1 MPQRIVAGNWKMNGS
16 RRFLAE
22 YFAAL
27 ESGWSSPSSC
37 EVVLF
42 PPALFLAHGLGPA
55 AELGLELGVQTV
67 HPEIAGA
74 FTGELAAEMAAD
86 AGARWALV
94 GHSERRQLCGEG
106 DADVALRAAAALR
119 AGLRPMLCV
128 GETLAERQA
137 DDAVAVVLRQVGVV
151 LDEVGG
157 PFAERG
163 GAIAYEP
170 VWAIGTGQT
179 ATPAEAQAMHAAIR
193 GLLEARGEQFAALPL
208 LYGGSVKPANAASLF
223 AEADIDGALVG
234 GASLEAEAF
243 LSIIAAM
250 ESHGNL

>member
-27 ESGWSSPSSC
+27 EGGWASPSSC
-37 EVVLF
+37 DVLLF
-42 PPALFLAHGLGPA
+42 PPALLLESALEPATALGM
-55 AELGLELGVQTV
+55 ELGVQTV
-67 HPEIAGA
+67 HPEASGA

-86 AGARWALV
+86 AGAKWALV

-106 DADVALRAAAALR
+106 DADVAMRAAAALR

-137 DDAVAVVLRQVGVV
+137 DDAVSVVLRQVGVV

-157 PFAERG
+157 AFAESG

-170 VWAIGTGQT
+170 VWAIGTGET
-179 ATPAEAQAMHAAIR
+179 ASPAQAQAMHAAIR
-193 GLLEARGEQFAALPL
+193 GLLEARGGKFAAMPI
-208 LYGGSVKPANAASLF
+208 LYGGSVKPANAATLF

-234 GASLEAEAF
+234 GASLDAEAF
-243 LSIIAAM
+243 LLIIAAM
-250 ESHGNL
+250 ESHGNV